1 MRFALLL
8 AAAPLCAAGDANAII
23 QRLLEAQKANGDRI
37 QPYTYVEE
45 AVHSTYAK
53 NGALKQDYTETSEVI
68 FVEGF
73 PFRKLVARNGKPLPP
88 KEQAAIQK
96 IVDQT
101 AEQRRR
107 QPRPPAGGQL
117 VLGNQKI
124 DLGAN
129 RELLTLFDNN
139 LKGEEEIRGRK
150 AWVVECTPKADR
162 EPASHHEQEV
172 LSFRRT
178 LWVDQEDNVPLRMVM
193 AVVGEGIHF
202 ALPGSTLRIDY
213 DRVAPGVWCESGL
226 ALDIWH
232 RSGKEF
238 KPWKRT
244 EYTESNFRKFDV
256 QSTITVLDH

>member
-1 MRFALLL
+1 MRFALFL
-8 AAAPLCAAGDANAII
+8 AASPLWAAGDANAII

-37 QPYTYVEE
+37 QPYTYIEE
-45 AVHSTYAK
+45 AVHSTYDK
-53 NGALKQDYTETSEVI
+53 NGALKRDYTETSEII
-68 FVEGF
+68 FVEGY
-73 PFRKLVARNGKPLPP
+73 PFHKLVARNGKPLPA
-88 KEQAAIQK
+88 KEQAAIQRM
-96 IVDQT
+96 VDQT

-117 VLGNQKI
+117 VMGDQRI

-150 AWVVECTPKADR
+150 AWVVECTPGTGR
-162 EPASHHEQEV
+162 EPPSEHEREV

-178 LWVDQEDNVPLRMVM
+178 LWIDQAENVPLRIVM
-193 AVVGEGIHF
+193 SVIGEGIHF

-213 DRVAPGVWCESGL
+213 DLIAPGVWCESGV
-226 ALDIWH
+226 AFDIWH

-244 EYTESNFRKFDV
+244 EYTESKFRKFDV
-256 QSTITVLDH
+256 QSTITVPDH